1 MLIFVLQNTKSMDTI
16 TTISDILD
24 NQNLETNFVGD
35 LLQMADE
42 YKYQLLM
49 QELQEELNS

>member
-35 LLQMADE
+35 LIQMADE